1 MSVTQ
6 WQAGT
11 MTGNRWWHVF
21 FGTTMLVVA
30 ALAVFGYSPSAG
42 QRVVSLVTIALVS
55 IAYSTI
61 GRTALRDGK
70 DSPVFAAILVVG
82 SGAMVAGSPN
92 TAVVQAI
99 AFPLL
104 WILLESTRRAII
116 SNFLLAIAVSIGFL
130 VCLGTSPDNV
140 IQTFV
145 IEAISLIGSL
155 ALGLWITRI
164 SDLSQ
169 QRQRLLDELT
179 ATQEALALA
188 NRDSGVT
195 SERERLARELHDTI
209 AQSLTGLVM
218 LSQRG
223 QRELVAGDNPAVRN
237 QLGLTLGMIEESARD
252 ALVETRSLVAASAPV
267 ELGGGIVAA
276 LERLGARFERETGI
290 RILVSAPASLEL
302 DRDTEVVLLRSA
314 QETLANVRKH
324 SGARE
329 VHIVLRTS
337 GDIVTLLVRDDGVG
351 FTQSPHQPGFGLA
364 GMRDRLALVNG
375 NLSLETHPGAGT
387 TVLVT
392 LPLVAA

>member
-42 QRVVSLVTIALVS
+42 QRIVSLVAIALVS

-70 DSPVFAAILVVG
+70 DTTVFAAILVVG

-104 WILLESTRRAII
+104 WILLESTRRAIVA
-116 SNFLLAIAVSIGFL
+116 NFLLAIAISIGFL
-130 VCLGTSPDNV
+130 LCLGTSPDNV
-140 IQTFV
+140 IQTFI

-218 LSQRG
+218 LSQRA
-223 QRELVAGDNPAVRN
+223 QRELVAGDNPAVRD
-237 QLGLTLGMIEESARD
+237 QLGLTLGLIEESARD

-290 RILVSAPASLEL
+290 RIVVSASSSLEL

-329 VHIVLRTS
+329 VDIVLRTS

-351 FTQSPHQPGFGLA
+351 FTQSPHQPGFGLT